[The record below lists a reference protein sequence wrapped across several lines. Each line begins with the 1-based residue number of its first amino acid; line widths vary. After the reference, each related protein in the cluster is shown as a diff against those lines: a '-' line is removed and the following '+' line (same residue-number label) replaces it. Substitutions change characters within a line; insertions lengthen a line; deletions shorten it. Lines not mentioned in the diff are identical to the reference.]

1 MCEFVVII
9 WQDLSAWLSVKLH
22 HDFNLKI
29 YINCLDLKNAT
40 EYFRLLTDYFN
51 MRVLLTY
58 ARLLTK
64 NLKMNSILQK
74 VFILSLRTCL
84 NSAQHDAI
92 FQHT

>member
-1 MCEFVVII
+1 MREFVVII

-51 MRVLLTY
+51 MH
-58 ARLLTK
+58 
-64 NLKMNSILQK
+64 
-74 VFILSLRTCL
+74 VF
-84 NSAQHDAI
+84 
-92 FQHT
+92 

>member
-1 MCEFVVII
+1 MCKLLDLVLLTVIIVYFVTKNTEQYYSFIFKIMCEFVVII

-51 MRVLLTY
+51 MHVL
-58 ARLLTK
+58 
-64 NLKMNSILQK
+64 
-74 VFILSLRTCL
+74 
-84 NSAQHDAI
+84 
-92 FQHT
+92 